1 MKRFCINTPTGE
13 LDVYLDFFQRNK
25 PISEKL
31 IGDRVFIMI
40 HGNYQF
46 SIDANDW
53 NSIKS
58 ELRNYKIDLITETN
72 NSE

>member
-1 MKRFCINTPTGE
+1 VNKFCINTPTGE

-31 IGDRVFIMI
+31 IGDRFFIII
-40 HGNYQF
+40 HENYQF
-46 SIDANDW
+46 SIDVNDW

-58 ELRNYKIDLITETN
+58 ELRNYKIDLITGIN
-72 NSE
+72 NS